1 MDYFLGI
8 DVGTGSARV
17 GLFDATGL
25 LVAHHSHPIE
35 IWQPRDNFVEQ
46 SSDNIWE
53 AICHCCKLVCEKS
66 KVDTSSIRGV
76 GFDATCSLV
85 LIDSKGD
92 CVSIDLEGDD
102 KRNVIVWMDHRAL
115 SETTRLNSLCEKYS
129 VFDFIGGKISPE
141 MQIPKLVWIKNNLP
155 SSWKRTAHFLDLPD
169 YLTYRATGNLDRSL
183 CSLTCKWTY
192 LSHEA
197 KSNELGW
204 HSDFLNAANLGEL
217 VDEDYIRIGQTVRPM
232 GESIGGGLCDLAA
245 KELGLKVGTKVGVS
259 IIDAHAG
266 GIGMLGMSQG
276 GQCPDWNRRLA
287 LIGGTSSCHMAVASE
302 RRAIPG
308 VWGPYYSAMV
318 PGMWLNEGGQS
329 ATGALVDH
337 TIFNH
342 GASEAAQKAADA
354 IGISLYTYLNQ
365 TLEAMSV
372 EGSIDVLTQA
382 LHVCPYFH
390 GNRSPRA
397 DPNLTGMISGLKLTA
412 SIEDLALLY
421 LATVQSIAYG
431 TQHII
436 ESMNASGYAI
446 DTLVCCGG
454 GTKNPVFMQQHANAT
469 GCRLWIPKEPE
480 SVLLGSAM
488 LGAVAAGRYNSIEQA
503 MPAMSKPGIIIEPQK
518 NTKSYHDAKYKVFQ
532 RLYDDQ
538 IAYQSTMS
546 NYRGNSL

>member
-17 GLFDATGL
+17 GLFNAEGL
-25 LVAHHSHPIE
+25 LVAHHSHPID
-35 IWQPRDNFVEQ
+35 IWTPRDNFVEQ

-53 AICHCCKLVCEKS
+53 AICHCCKLVLEKS
-66 KVDTSSIRGV
+66 EVDTSSIRGI

-85 LIDSKGD
+85 LIDAKGD
-92 CVSIDLEGDD
+92 AVSIDLEGDD
-102 KRNVIVWMDHRAL
+102 KRNVIVWMDHRAI
-115 SETTRLNSLCEKYS
+115 SETTRLNALSENYS
-129 VFDFIGGKISPE
+129 VFDFVGGRISPE

-155 SSWKRTAHFLDLPD
+155 NSWKRTAHFLDLPD
-169 YLTYRATGNLDRSL
+169 YLTYRATGNLTRSL

-192 LSHEA
+192 LSHES
-197 KSNELGW
+197 KSNDLGW
-204 HSDFLNAANLGEL
+204 QSDFLNAANLGEL

-232 GESIGGGLCDLAA
+232 GEPIGNGLSVLAA

-266 GIGMLGMSQG
+266 GIGMLGMTETDQR
-276 GQCPDWNRRLA
+276 PDWNRRLA

-302 RRAIPG
+302 QRDIFG

-337 TIFNH
+337 IIFNH
-342 GASEAAQKAADA
+342 GASEAAITAADSKS
-354 IGISLYTYLNQ
+354 ISLYTYLNQ
-365 TLEAMSV
+365 TLEAMSG
-372 EGSIDVLTQA
+372 EGSIDELSKA

-397 DPNLTGMISGLKLTA
+397 DPNLIGMVSGLKLSAT
-412 SIEDLALLY
+412 IEDLAILY
-421 LATVQSIAYG
+421 LATVQAIAYG

-436 ESMNASGYAI
+436 ESMNASGYEI

-454 GTKNPVFMQQHANAT
+454 GTKNKVFMQQHANVT
-469 GCRLWIPKEPE
+469 GCRLLIPQEPE
-480 SVLLGSAM
+480 SVLLGAAM
-488 LGAVAAGRYNSIEQA
+488 LGAVAAGTVDSIEQA
-503 MPAMSKPGIIIEPQK
+503 MFLMSKPGIIIEPQK
-518 NTKSYHDAKYKVFQ
+518 DTVRFHGAKYKVFQ

-538 IAYQSTMS
+538 IAYQSMMTI
-546 NYRGNSL
+546 N

>member
-17 GLFDATGL
+17 GLFNAEGL
-25 LVAHHSHPIE
+25 LVAHHSHPID
-35 IWQPRDNFVEQ
+35 IWTPRDNFVEQ

-53 AICHCCKLVCEKS
+53 AICHCCKLVLEKS
-66 KVDTSSIRGV
+66 EVDTSSIRGI

-85 LIDSKGD
+85 LIDAKGD
-92 CVSIDLEGDD
+92 AVSIDLEGDD
-102 KRNVIVWMDHRAL
+102 KRNVIVWMDHRAI
-115 SETTRLNSLCEKYS
+115 SETTRLNALSENYS
-129 VFDFIGGKISPE
+129 VFDFVGGRISPE

-155 SSWKRTAHFLDLPD
+155 NSWKRTAHFLDLPD
-169 YLTYRATGNLDRSL
+169 YLTYRATGNLTRSL

-192 LSHEA
+192 LSHES
-197 KSNELGW
+197 KSNDLGW
-204 HSDFLNAANLGEL
+204 QSDFLNAANLGEL

-232 GESIGGGLCDLAA
+232 GEPVGNGLSALAA

-266 GIGMLGMSQG
+266 GIGMLGMTETDQR
-276 GQCPDWNRRLA
+276 PDWNRRLA

-302 RRAIPG
+302 QRDIFG

-337 TIFNH
+337 IILNH
-342 GASEAAQKAADA
+342 GASEAAITAADSKS
-354 IGISLYTYLNQ
+354 ISLYTYLNQ
-365 TLEAMSV
+365 TLEAMSG
-372 EGSIDVLTQA
+372 EGSIDELSKV

-397 DPNLTGMISGLKLTA
+397 DPNLIGMVSGLKLSAT
-412 SIEDLALLY
+412 IEDLAILY
-421 LATVQSIAYG
+421 LATVQAIAYG

-436 ESMNASGYAI
+436 ESMNASGYEI

-454 GTKNPVFMQQHANAT
+454 GTKNKVFMQQHANVT
-469 GCRLWIPKEPE
+469 GCRLLIPQEPE
-480 SVLLGSAM
+480 SVLLGAAM
-488 LGAVAAGRYNSIEQA
+488 LGAVAAGTVDSIEQA
-503 MPAMSKPGIIIEPQK
+503 MFLMSKPGIIIEPQK
-518 NTKSYHDAKYKVFQ
+518 DTVRFHGAKYKVFQ

-538 IAYQSTMS
+538 IAYQSMMTI
-546 NYRGNSL
+546 N

>member
-17 GLFDATGL
+17 GLFNAEGL

-35 IWQPRDNFVEQ
+35 IWKPRDNFVEQ

-53 AICHCCKLVCEKS
+53 AICHCCKLVLEKS
-66 KVDTSSIRGV
+66 EVDTSSIRGI

-85 LIDSKGD
+85 LIDAKGD
-92 CVSIDLEGDD
+92 AVSIDLEGDD
-102 KRNVIVWMDHRAL
+102 KRNVIVWMDHRAI
-115 SETTRLNSLCEKYS
+115 SETTRLNALSENYS
-129 VFDFIGGKISPE
+129 VFDFVGGRISPE

-155 SSWKRTAHFLDLPD
+155 NSWKRTAHFLDLPD
-169 YLTYRATGNLDRSL
+169 YLTFRATGNLTRSL
-183 CSLTCKWTY
+183 CSLACKWTY
-192 LSHEA
+192 LSHES
-197 KSNELGW
+197 KSNDLGW
-204 HSDFLNAANLGEL
+204 QSDFLNAANLGEL

-232 GESIGGGLCDLAA
+232 GEPVGDGLSALAA

-266 GIGMLGMSQG
+266 GIGMLGMAETD
-276 GQCPDWNRRLA
+276 QCPDWNRRLA

-302 RRAIPG
+302 QRDIFG

-337 TIFNH
+337 IIFNH
-342 GASEAAQKAADA
+342 GASEAAITAADSKS
-354 IGISLYTYLNQ
+354 ISLYTYLNQ
-365 TLEAMSV
+365 TLEAMSG
-372 EGSIDVLTQA
+372 EGSIDELSKA

-397 DPNLTGMISGLKLTA
+397 DPNLIGMVSGLKLSAT
-412 SIEDLALLY
+412 IEDLAILY
-421 LATVQSIAYG
+421 LATVQAIAYG

-436 ESMNASGYAI
+436 ESMNASGYEI

-454 GTKNPVFMQQHANAT
+454 GTKNKVFMQQHANAT
-469 GCRLWIPKEPE
+469 GCRLLIPQEPE
-480 SVLLGSAM
+480 SVLLGAAM
-488 LGAVAAGRYNSIEQA
+488 LGAVAAGTVDSIEQA
-503 MPAMSKPGIIIEPQK
+503 MSLMSKPGIIIEPQK
-518 NTKSYHDAKYKVFQ
+518 DTVRFHGAKYKVFQ

-538 IAYQSTMS
+538 IAYQSMMTI
-546 NYRGNSL
+546 N

>member
-17 GLFDATGL
+17 GLFNAEGL

-35 IWQPRDNFVEQ
+35 IWKPRDNFVEQ

-53 AICHCCKLVCEKS
+53 AICHCCKLVLEES
-66 KVDTSSIRGV
+66 EVDTSSIRGI

-85 LIDSKGD
+85 LIDAKGD
-92 CVSIDLEGDD
+92 AVSVDLEGDD
-102 KRNVIVWMDHRAL
+102 KRNVIVWMDHRAT
-115 SETTRLNSLCEKYS
+115 SETTRLNTLSENYS
-129 VFDFIGGKISPE
+129 VFDFVGGQISPE

-155 SSWKRTAHFLDLPD
+155 NSWKRTAHFLDLPD
-169 YLTYRATGNLDRSL
+169 YLTYRATGNLTRSL
-183 CSLTCKWTY
+183 CSLACKWTY
-192 LSHEA
+192 LSHES
-197 KSNELGW
+197 KYNDLGW
-204 HSDFLNAANLGEL
+204 QSDFLNAANLGEL

-232 GESIGGGLCDLAA
+232 GEPVGDGLSALAA

-266 GIGMLGMSQG
+266 GIGMLGMAETD
-276 GQCPDWNRRLA
+276 QCPDWNHRLA

-302 RRAIPG
+302 QRDIFG

-337 TIFNH
+337 IIFNH
-342 GASEAAQKAADA
+342 GASEAAIKAADSKS
-354 IGISLYTYLNQ
+354 ISLYTYLNQ
-365 TLEAMSV
+365 TLEAMSG
-372 EGSIDVLTQA
+372 EGSIDELSKA

-397 DPNLTGMISGLKLTA
+397 DPNLVGMASGLKLSAT
-412 SIEDLALLY
+412 IEDLAILY
-421 LATVQSIAYG
+421 LATVQAIAYG

-436 ESMNASGYAI
+436 ESMNASGYDI

-454 GTKNPVFMQQHANAT
+454 GTKNKVFMQQHANAT
-469 GCRLWIPKEPE
+469 GCRLLIPQEPE
-480 SVLLGSAM
+480 SVLLGAAM
-488 LGAVAAGRYNSIEQA
+488 LGAVAAGAVNNIEQA
-503 MPAMSKPGIIIEPQK
+503 MSAMSKPGIIIEPQK
-518 NTKSYHDAKYKVFQ
+518 DTVRFHKAKYKVFQ

-538 IAYQSTMS
+538 IAYQSMMTIK
-546 NYRGNSL
+546 